1 MYIYTL
7 LYKYKIINKYIYKY
21 EYINM
26 NIDMNEGFKEGVWGV
41 CMWGQEGA
49 LLFNC
54 HLSFVICKRVTIYQ
68 PHPGS
73 SFLRR
78 GADFASRKRL
88 V

>member
-1 MYIYTL
+1 
-7 LYKYKIINKYIYKY
+7 
-21 EYINM
+21 M
-26 NIDMNEGFKEGVWGV
+26 NIDMNEGFKGGMGCLHVGT
-41 CMWGQEGA
+41 GGA